1 MIKTAVEWYEEINEK
16 VPKLFE
22 RSSKIKYTD
31 KEWEFV
37 RLGMR
42 LGQVGI
48 WSELF
53 EVSRERG
60 YEIAVNQILM
70 SYNYIEEA
78 EKLLTEIEQRK
89 GDQS

>member
-1 MIKTAVEWYEEINEK
+1 VIKTAVEWYEEMNEK

-22 RSSKIKYTD
+22 RLSKV
-31 KEWEFV
+31 EF
-37 RLGMR
+37 RDRERKLFNLGMR
-42 LGQVGI
+42 VGQVGI

-60 YEIAVNQILM
+60 FEIAVNQILM

-78 EKLLTEIEQRK
+78 EELLTEMEQRK